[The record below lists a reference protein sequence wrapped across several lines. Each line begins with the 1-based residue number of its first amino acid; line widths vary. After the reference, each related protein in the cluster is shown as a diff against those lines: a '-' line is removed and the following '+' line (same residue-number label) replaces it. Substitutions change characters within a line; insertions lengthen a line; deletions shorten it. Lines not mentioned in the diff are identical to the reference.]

1 MEHDFDKIKAI
12 LEKAAERHQANKTL
26 ENSDFPESE
35 REAVAFQVMHLQY
48 RGYIEADYIP
58 NLRVEAPAAF
68 CIKGLT
74 FEGHSLL
81 KLMHDEPMWAATRK
95 VIDENGMEMSFEAV
109 QSALSSVITAM
120 ITDKSA

>member
-1 MEHDFDKIKAI
+1 MKLDFDTIKAI
-12 LEKAAERHQANKTL
+12 LEKAAERHQVNRTL

-58 NLRVEAPAAF
+58 NLSVEAPAAF
-68 CIKGLT
+68 SIKGLT

-81 KLMHDEPMWAATRK
+81 KLMHDAPIWAETRK
-95 VIDENGMEMSFEAV
+95 VIEENGMAMGFESV